1 MKILSDLAF
10 AIIMLSVILLKPMLF
25 LISIMIIGDVVFS
38 IKMRKSRAKR
48 YGKNNLKYSRYKYYS
63 KK

>member
-10 AIIMLSVILLKPMLF
+10 AIIMLSIVLLKPMLF
-25 LISIMIIGDVVFS
+25 LISIMIVGDLIFS
-38 IKMRKSRAKR
+38 ARMRKSRAKR